1 MNVNIDKTSR
11 WWRRFRGFWL
21 TVHLYIA
28 LTIGFVFVILGLTGS
43 FYVFYFELEELGL
56 PQAGY
61 AARTLEP
68 DAP

>member
-1 MNVNIDKTSR
+1 
-11 WWRRFRGFWL
+11 
-21 TVHLYIA
+21 VHLYIA